1 MLKATRLAKIKE
13 IILDRGQVDVNSLVS
28 LFGVSVVTIRN
39 DLETLEKENFIHRT
53 HGGAIL
59 NDDYNKQVSTQGILF
74 GNEIEYDEN
83 KEYIAQIAAEM
94 VKPNE
99 WIYLGQ
105 GQTCYYIAKALVNKN
120 QLCCVTNN
128 LYAAAVLSRNPSA
141 NVIVTGGNLVK
152 DLMSLSGELFIRSLE
167 NIFISKA
174 FVGVAGIDFNGGY
187 TIYHASELNVYN
199 KIKSMCKEFIIA
211 ADYTKFNNV
220 SFMRI
225 GPLDIADAVIT
236 NENIPDDYKT
246 YFFEHGVKIFTSY
259 NIKNSSVR
267 GVSND

>member
-1 MLKATRLAKIKE
+1 M
-13 IILDRGQVDVNSLVS
+13 
-28 LFGVSVVTIRN
+28 
-39 DLETLEKENFIHRT
+39 
-53 HGGAIL
+53 
-59 NDDYNKQVSTQGILF
+59 
-74 GNEIEYDEN
+74 
-83 KEYIAQIAAEM
+83 
-94 VKPNE
+94 
-99 WIYLGQ
+99 
-105 GQTCYYIAKALVNKN
+105 
-120 QLCCVTNN
+120 
-128 LYAAAVLSRNPSA
+128 
-141 NVIVTGGNLVK
+141 
-152 DLMSLSGELFIRSLE
+152 
-167 NIFISKA
+167 
-174 FVGVAGIDFNGGY
+174 GVAGIDFNGGY